1 MEGEVM
7 PKLFRTFGW
16 IVLLGTA
23 ASTAFGQEFTAAQVL
38 AKLDEKAKVFSA
50 LEASV
55 AHTQTVARLKHPTSK
70 GKIYIKVAK
79 GVPRYFWDVSEPKQ
93 ERMKILIDKGELKA
107 YFPTSNSYRIEKANP
122 NSEELQLL
130 LIGFGVR
137 SATLSK
143 NYTAAVAGRETVG
156 AVQAIVLELTSIST
170 LTTRFPKVT
179 LWLDPQTWTPVRT
192 RVTEV
197 SKDFTDFNYSEIRLN
212 KGVSDSKF
220 SLKIPSNA
228 TKQ

>member
-1 MEGEVM
+1 M
-7 PKLFRTFGW
+7 PKLFRTVCW

-38 AKLDEKAKVFSA
+38 AKLDEKAKVFSS

-79 GVPRYFWDVSEPKQ
+79 GVPRYFWDVTEPKQ
-93 ERMKILIDKGELKA
+93 ERLRALIDKGQATL
-107 YFPTSNSYRIEKANP
+107 YFPNTNSYQRQKADA

-130 LIGFGVR
+130 LIGFGVP
-137 SATLSK
+137 SGTLKK
-143 NYTAAVAGRETVG
+143 NYIAEVKGREAVG
-156 AVQAIVLELTSIST
+156 DVNAVVLELTSISA
-170 LTTRFPKVT
+170 LTARFSKIT
-179 LWLDPQTWTPVRT
+179 LWLDPMAWTPVRT
-192 RVTEV
+192 RVTEA
-197 SKDFTDFNYSEIRLN
+197 SKDYTDFNYSEIRLN